1 LYLFEN
7 LFWKIFVKKI
17 KEEGEI
23 KKPKRKV
30 TSRRGEE
37 DKQARSRDA
46 SSTRSREENVLT
58 CECILKGEGMILFY
72 TS

>member
-1 LYLFEN
+1 MYLFKN

-30 TSRRGEE
+30 TSPRGEE
-37 DKQARSRDA
+37 DKKARARDV
-46 SSTRSREENVLT
+46 SSTRRRE
-58 CECILKGEGMILFY
+58 
-72 TS
+72 